1 MVVNTSFIA
10 GEIKRFTETLEAL
23 QRTGK
28 GVPLPITERPDG
40 QKVVHV
46 YPASLADKWGQGSF
60 LGAKVE
66 VWIEPGQPASQGAF
80 YVPGSSKAHDG
91 RVCVVLGAGNLAA
104 LSMVDVFT
112 RLFIDGDV
120 CLLKHHPLQAAYA
133 PYMERLME
141 PLIRRGYLRSLV
153 GGADVAQAALYD
165 PATDAVHMTGGL
177 ATYEAILWGSSPEER
192 ERRKVAN
199 DPLLKVPITSEL
211 GGVTPWVVVP
221 GQWTPGEMEFA
232 ASQLALAIHDNQ
244 SCNCLAAKIVLV
256 SADWPQRVEFM
267 EALKRTLG
275 SVPLRYPWYPG
286 LVDRYNKF
294 KAAYPKAQQIATTPR
309 PEAVNGPGRDLAPV
323 PWLVADVHL
332 SETSAEEYAF
342 LNEPFAPVVTFLTLP
357 SNTAAS
363 TRAGGGANA
372 GSGATAA
379 QDATVPAFLQQA
391 TDICNQRLLGDL
403 TCTLLVDPRA
413 EAAHRDAVEAAIAHL
428 AYGTVMVNGIG
439 FQGYYFTEGAWGG
452 FQSRDKSQLNV
463 GSGLGMVRN
472 GYMFDYPEKT
482 VVRLPFRGSPTP
494 PSPEIPMVVARLMV
508 GAQAGGFTGAM
519 RGLMGS
525 V

>member
-1 MVVNTSFIA
+1 MPVTAPTLASVSCVSRPVRERYRIRQHELCPASSCFRGTPVHKLPSVVRVSPPVLLSETSRAKKGKVHPRISMAALADSAVSSKAADTRLDPSKQDVKEALAVLSSKKREWASLPIPAKLQILKELGDGLAQMPKEEWARQTVHGCRVDSTDTDVALQMVVNTSFIA

-294 KAAYPKAQQIATTPR
+294 KAAYPKAQQAR
-309 PEAVNGPGRDLAPV
+309 WVWVSVDR
-323 PWLVADVHL
+323 
-332 SETSAEEYAF
+332 
-342 LNEPFAPVVTFLTLP
+342 
-357 SNTAAS
+357 
-363 TRAGGGANA
+363 
-372 GSGATAA
+372 
-379 QDATVPAFLQQA
+379 Q
-391 TDICNQRLLGDL
+391 TDR
-403 TCTLLVDPRA
+403 
-413 EAAHRDAVEAAIAHL
+413 
-428 AYGTVMVNGIG
+428 
-439 FQGYYFTEGAWGG
+439 
-452 FQSRDKSQLNV
+452 
-463 GSGLGMVRN
+463 
-472 GYMFDYPEKT
+472 
-482 VVRLPFRGSPTP
+482 
-494 PSPEIPMVVARLMV
+494 
-508 GAQAGGFTGAM
+508 
-519 RGLMGS
+519 
-525 V
+525 